1 MKHHLGPSSRLQ
13 PSGLRL
19 AGLVVAGFPSPA
31 EEELRDI
38 LSFDDYLVPRPGA
51 SFVLQVSGDS
61 MSGAGILPGD
71 LVVVE
76 KGRTPRNGDIV
87 IAEVDGRYTM
97 KSFFRERGRVT
108 LEAANPK
115 YPTLVPQS
123 EMRLIGVVT
132 ACVRKYAL

>member
-1 MKHHLGPSSRLQ
+1 
-13 PSGLRL
+13 
-19 AGLVVAGFPSPA
+19 
-31 EEELRDI
+31 
-38 LSFDDYLVPRPGA
+38 
-51 SFVLQVSGDS
+51 